1 MTTHRSDVLIIGS
14 GISALTCAALLTK
27 RGKSVTVL
35 EQYSKPGG
43 YMHSFKRFGETFDS
57 GAHYMGAL
65 GPGQPFRTLLKYLG
79 VLNEEEFEQ
88 TFAPLD
94 PTGFDVLKFPDGDV
108 AIPQGYDA
116 VVSELSSIF
125 PNEKSA
131 IRTYFDEMK
140 SVVRHFPTYAF
151 SDETD
156 PMAAAVS
163 LETPLKSFVENLTSN
178 SKLQSVFYSYCNLH
192 GVFPEDT
199 PLGFHAI
206 VTDSLLQGPYGLL
219 GGGDGLVKKFT
230 TLIESQGGKVLT
242 KHKVNR
248 LAIKDRNVTEVVCE
262 NGESFSA
269 EWIISSIHPKATFRL
284 LDHLDDF
291 THAFKERLQSMKESS
306 GIFGVYAAT
315 RGGALKP
322 SRNYYYFKS
331 SDPKA
336 MFAPVKPTDEPAM
349 VFASTSKRN
358 WKPGDGK
365 LPVSFL
371 SMSPSEWFAPWREDR
386 YGKRS
391 EGYEEFKKTLA
402 TQSLKLVSRYDKD
415 LTEGLL
421 QSVSSTPLT
430 NLHFNGS
437 EDGSGYGTYHSISST
452 GGRALGPRTKI
463 LNLMITG
470 QSCVFPG
477 LLGAAISGLRTTGHI
492 LAIKPML
499 KELKEM
505 GMNQ

>member
-1 MTTHRSDVLIIGS
+1 MSTHRSDVLIIGS
-14 GISALTCAALLTK
+14 GISALTSAAILSAK
-27 RGKSVTVL
+27 GKSVTVL

-65 GPGQPFRTLLKYLG
+65 GPGQPFRVLLKYLK
-79 VLNEEEFEQ
+79 VLSDDEFDQ
-88 TFAPLD
+88 TFAALD
-94 PTGFDVLKFPDGDV
+94 PKGFDVLKFPDGDI
-108 AIPQGYDA
+108 AIPQGYAD
-116 VVSELSSIF
+116 VISELNSIF

-131 IRTYFDEMK
+131 IQTYFAEMQK
-140 SVVRHFPTYAF
+140 VVQHFPTYIF

-156 PMAAAVS
+156 PMAAVAS
-163 LETPLKSFVENLTSN
+163 LETPLKGFVEKLTSN
-178 SKLQSVFYSYCNLH
+178 PRLQSVFYAYCNLH

-206 VTDSLLQGPYGLL
+206 VTDSLVRGPYGLL
-219 GGGDGLVKKFT
+219 GGGDGLAAKFT
-230 TLIESQGGKVLT
+230 KVIQDRGGKVLL

-248 LAIKDRNVTEVVCE
+248 IAIKDRNVTEVVCE

-269 EWIISSIHPKATFRL
+269 EWVISSLHPKVTFRL

-291 THAFKERLQSMKESS
+291 THAFRERIRTLKEST
-306 GIFGVYAAT
+306 GIFGVYAST
-315 RGGALKP
+315 SGGALIPK
-322 SRNYYYFKS
+322 RNYYYFKS

-336 MFAPVKPTDEPAM
+336 MFAPTRPDEEPTV
-349 VFASTSKRN
+349 VFASTSKRR
-358 WKPGDGK
+358 WQPGDGK

-371 SMSPSEWFAPWREDR
+371 SPSPSEWFAPYQKDR

-391 EGYEEFKKTLA
+391 DGYEEFKAQLA
-402 TQSLKLVSRYDKD
+402 FQSLKLVSRYDKE
-415 LTEGLL
+415 LTDGLL
-421 QSVSSTPLT
+421 QQVSSTPLT

-437 EDGSGYGTYHSISST
+437 EEGSGYGIYHSIGAT

-463 LNLMITG
+463 LNLMVTG
-470 QSCVFPG
+470 QSCLFPG
-477 LLGAAISGLRTTGHI
+477 LLGAAISGLRTSGHI
-492 LAIKPML
+492 VGIKSIL

-505 GMNQ
+505 GRN